1 MEYEQCLSCKNVIS
15 GKDTCLYPPP
25 SCDGCEKYELDSE
38 KIYEPVQLID
48 KVDGFSLCAG
58 PVYFLPPGHGW
69 DTRRRYV
76 NRD

>member
-1 MEYEQCLSCKNVIS
+1 MIS

-25 SCDGCEKYELDSE
+25 SCDGCEKYELDTE

-58 PVYFLPPGHGW
+58 PVYFSPSEDYWYG
-69 DTRRRYV
+69 RRIKSDK
-76 NRD
+76 NKLKKTETEI